1 MTKACIKK
9 LSVEP
14 NLEPMATNTR
24 LMTVAEIQT
33 QLRLSVTSIYRL
45 ISAGLLDKIKIGA
58 ATRITRASV
67 DRLIADAVKSAGNST
82 TNAESGSQN
91 QKLEVK

>member
-1 MTKACIKK
+1 MSKACDKK
-9 LSVEP
+9 LGLEP
-14 NLEPMATNTR
+14 NLEPMGTNTR

-67 DRLIADAVKSAGNST
+67 ERLIADAAKGTGIST
-82 TNAESGSQN
+82 AEADSGSQN